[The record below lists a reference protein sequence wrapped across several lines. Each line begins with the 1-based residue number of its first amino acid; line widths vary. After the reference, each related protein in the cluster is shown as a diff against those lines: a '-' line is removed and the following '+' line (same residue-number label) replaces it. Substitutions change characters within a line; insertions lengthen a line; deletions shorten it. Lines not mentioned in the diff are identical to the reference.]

1 MAQFLANDS
10 LSEYNE
16 PSMLQNAQ
24 KSAGSL
30 AIFSITFLLGLPGN
44 SLVIWIVGLKM
55 KRTVTTT
62 WFLHLAVADLVCCLS
77 LPFSMVHLVIQ
88 DWPYGWFLCKVIP
101 SAIIF
106 NMFASV
112 FLLTTIS
119 IDRCLVVLKPVW
131 CQNHRTPRLSSMVC
145 GIVWLLAF
153 IMCCPAF
160 IYRQTFVDEFNNTK
174 CAYNWFSDKY
184 VDGDWFDDPFSIY
197 DKDTFS
203 IEHPTSMPSG
213 SGEDYKYQIP
223 NNDSLSVHFYGEF
236 PENQPPSALV
246 SVTITRSVFGFLL
259 PFGIMAACYVLIAH
273 RMFTNQFGKPRRK
286 ALRLILVV
294 IAIFFLSWAPY
305 HLIGVLYLLPMPE
318 MESHETL
325 ALWDHISTALAYANS
340 CINPLLYVFMGQNFR
355 EKARQTM
362 QGILEGAFS
371 EEATCSTAYSQD
383 RNKTTSDKDMDS
395 SHF

>member
-1 MAQFLANDS
+1 M
-10 LSEYNE
+10 SEYNE
-16 PSMLQNAQ
+16 RSMLQNAQ

-44 SLVIWIVGLKM
+44 SLVIWIVGRKM

-88 DWPYGWFLCKVIP
+88 YWPYGWFLCKVIP
-101 SAIIF
+101 SVIIF

-119 IDRCLVVLKPVW
+119 IDR
-131 CQNHRTPRLSSMVC
+131 LSSTVC

-160 IYRQTFVDEFNNTK
+160 IYRQTFVNEFNNTE
-174 CAYNWFSDKY
+174 CAYNWLTDEY

-197 DKDTFS
+197 DTDTFS
-203 IEHPTSMPSG
+203 IEHPASMPSG
-213 SGEDYKYQIP
+213 SGEDFVTVGMLDKYQIP
-223 NNDSLSVHFYGEF
+223 NNDSMSMHFYGDF

-259 PFGIMAACYVLIAH
+259 PFGIMATCYALIAH

-305 HLIGVLYLLPMPE
+305 HVIGVLYLLPMPE

-340 CINPLLYVFMGQNFR
+340 CINPLLYVFMGQNFQ

-371 EEATCSTAYSQD
+371 EEATCSTAYSQE
-383 RNKTTSDKDMDS
+383 RNKTTSDQDMDS